1 MYFTYFKAIFITKT
15 EKNLEGGRGEFPP
28 GNNQNRNQ
36 FACLRI
42 GVDPLNFDN

>member
-1 MYFTYFKAIFITKT
+1 MKTK
-15 EKNLEGGRGEFPP
+15 KNLGGGGEFPP